1 MNTRLWKFLEAE
13 GLTQAQFADRI
24 NVARAGI
31 SHIIAGRNKPG
42 YDFIIN
48 TMHAFPGLN
57 IEWLLTGKGEMY
69 KDKSLRIENSS
80 SSNTDAGDTLF
91 SRAENPSE
99 TAVKSLELNEIESSK
114 VCLRTICK
122 VIVLYSDG
130 SYSIQE
136 W

>member
-1 MNTRLWKFLEAE
+1 MNTRLLKFLEAE

-24 NVARAGI
+24 NVARAVI

-42 YDFIIN
+42 YDFLIN
-48 TMHAFPGLN
+48 TMHDFPGLN

-69 KDKSLRIENSS
+69 KDKSLRIENSG

-99 TAVKSLELNEIESSK
+99 TAVEASAIFWRHHTDVLAYRLEWQHIDH
-114 VCLRTICK
+114 T
-122 VIVLYSDG
+122 DD
-130 SYSIQE
+130 
-136 W
+136 

>member
-1 MNTRLWKFLEAE
+1 MNTRLLKFLEAE

-57 IEWLLTGKGEMY
+57 IEWL
-69 KDKSLRIENSS
+69 DKSLSIENSG

-114 VCLRTICK
+114 VCPRTICK